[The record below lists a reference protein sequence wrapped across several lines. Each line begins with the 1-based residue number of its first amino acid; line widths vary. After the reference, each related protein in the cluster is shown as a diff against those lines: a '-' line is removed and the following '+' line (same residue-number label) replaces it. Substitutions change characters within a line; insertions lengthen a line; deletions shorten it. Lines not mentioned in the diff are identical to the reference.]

1 MVTLSDRFHR
11 ELISVVDLYG
21 NAECTFCVGCGGS
34 YIYDNLNFTLH
45 KMSPCKEEVAWR
57 GDV

>member
-1 MVTLSDRFHR
+1 MAMLNAPFVLGVGG
-11 ELISVVDLYG
+11 LIS
-21 NAECTFCVGCGGS
+21 
-34 YIYDNLNFTLH
+34 YDNLNFTLH